1 CPDDS
6 GQGSWHRT
14 CLTIRWLNR
23 IFSARISWDAG
34 QRGSQG
40 DTSPCIGVRGR
51 SPVNA
56 GAARKKPSRRDDQPA
71 CKAGI
76 RHTQPRRCGHI
87 NAAQAG
93 LPARIVTKMSLLRGQ
108 RKQRPQKRRPEG
120 RLFFLSCRTAAARTL
135 TSQRYLKNLDV
146 VELVRSVLRTA
157 RFQSVI
163 TREVLFVIVTDV
175 RTRHVLVLNTSDTLT
190 DFFTLYASHVTQHTG
205 FAEVFFGQVV
215 HRQSSGVVSRQSDQ
229 VVEDVRF
236 T

>member
-56 GAARKKPSRRDDQPA
+56 GAARKKPSRSDGQPA

-87 NAAQAG
+87 NAARVG
-93 LPARIVTKMSLLRGQ
+93 LPARIMTKMSFLRG
-108 RKQRPQKRRPEG
+108 RSNSGHKKGDPKVAS
-120 RLFFLSCRTAAARTL
+120 FRTL
-135 TSQRYLKNLDV
+135 TSQRYLKNQML
-146 VELVRSVLRTA
+146 
-157 RFQSVI
+157 
-163 TREVLFVIVTDV
+163 
-175 RTRHVLVLNTSDTLT
+175 LNWL
-190 DFFTLYASHVTQHTG
+190 
-205 FAEVFFGQVV
+205 EVFFAPPAF
-215 HRQSSGVVSRQSDQ
+215 RA
-229 VVEDVRF
+229 
-236 T
+236 